1 MRGAQCVWHNAAAV
15 GPFHPRD
22 LCAAHPPLSYCNT
35 IRPPL
40 SFCNI
45 LRRYFKVNYEG
56 TLNVIAACKANGVRK
71 CVMSSSPS
79 TRFDGSDVDGMTE
92 DQLPTIPQSSYLQ
105 TYAETK
111 AMGEIAMR
119 DANCADFMTVA
130 VAPHQV

>member
-1 MRGAQCVWHNAAAV
+1 M
-15 GPFHPRD
+15 
-22 LCAAHPPLSYCNT
+22 
-35 IRPPL
+35 
-40 SFCNI
+40 
-45 LRRYFKVNYEG
+45 NYEG